1 VRYDN
6 KHYGV
11 QLTKKKKSDAIKK
24 GRPLSYAV
32 ALADEICERIANG
45 ESLRAICQA
54 DYMPNKSTV
63 FHWLQQIDDF
73 RDRYEKARESQ
84 ADSLVDDILSIADNG
99 ENDTYIDEQGN
110 KRVDTDCIA
119 RSRLRV
125 DARKWI
131 AAKLRPIK
139 YGDKVTQ
146 EVTGA
151 GGGPVE
157 HKIVR
162 EIIDPLGND

>member
-1 VRYDN
+1 MRDN
-6 KHYGV
+6 GKRYGV
-11 QLTKKKKSDAIKK
+11 QLIKRKK
-24 GRPLSYAV
+24 GRPTGYTEEI
-32 ALADEICERIANG
+32 ADEICERIANG

-54 DYMPNKSTV
+54 EHMPAKAMV
-63 FHWLQQIDDF
+63 FRWLQNRKDF
-73 RDRYEKARESQ
+73 SDRYEKSRESQ
-84 ADSLVDDILSIADNG
+84 ADALVDDILNIADNG
-99 ENDTYIDEQGN
+99 ENDTYIDENGN

>member
-1 VRYDN
+1 M
-6 KHYGV
+6 
-11 QLTKKKKSDAIKK
+11 QLTKKKKSDAIKT
-24 GRPLSYAV
+24 GRPLSYTV
-32 ALADEICERIANG
+32 ALADEICERIAHG
-45 ESLRAICQA
+45 ESLRAICMSEH
-54 DYMPNKSTV
+54 MPNKSTV
-63 FHWLQQIDDF
+63 FHWLQQVELF
-73 RDRYEKARESQ
+73 RYRYEKARESQ

-99 ENDTYIDEQGN
+99 ENDTYIDENGN

-151 GGGPVE
+151 GGGPIE

-162 EIIDPLGND
+162 EIIDPVGND

>member
-1 VRYDN
+1 MRYDG
-6 KHYGV
+6 KYHGV
-11 QLTKKKKSDAIKK
+11 QLTKKKK
-24 GRPLSYAV
+24 GRPTGYTEEI
-32 ALADEICERIANG
+32 ADEICERIANG
-45 ESLRAICQA
+45 ESLRAICSA
-54 DYMPNKSTV
+54 EHMPAKAMV
-63 FHWLQQIDDF
+63 FRWLQNRKDF
-73 RDRYEKARESQ
+73 SDRYEKSRESQ
-84 ADSLVDDILSIADNG
+84 ADSLVDDILSIADSG

-131 AAKLRPIK
+131 AAKLRPIR

-151 GGGPVE
+151 NGGPVE
-157 HKIVR
+157 HKIIR
-162 EIIDPLGND
+162 EIIDPFGND